1 MKLLIPILIGLL
13 VVGCGKKE
21 SINTDGSNNAPE
33 KSAKKKAENNTPSKN
48 DGNNSTAANPGKELT
63 KENIVGTYQMSLP
76 NGLFTMT
83 LQKDGKSIHDR
94 ITNSGEKESDTG
106 KWKIE
111 DGNLF
116 LIGEDMTGIMKINP
130 DRSLV
135 PIAEIKN
142 GVRKNLDPKVSSVVS
157 FKKINE
163 TPSKGDDKNST
174 SEKPTKELTKE
185 NIVGTYEGKGAG
197 ISNKFV
203 LHENEKVELFENGNK
218 FLEGTW
224 KMVGKETHLDCKS
237 VIVVIKIEPN
247 GDLNLIA
254 RIRNSKREEIA
265 KDPQRTLKKIK

>member
-13 VVGCGKKE
+13 VVGCGKKQ
-21 SINTDGSNNAPE
+21 SGNTNESNNTPE
-33 KSAKKKAENNTPSKN
+33 KSAKKKAENKTPSKN
-48 DGNNSTAANPGKELT
+48 DGSNSTAANPDKELT

-163 TPSKGDDKNST
+163 
-174 SEKPTKELTKE
+174 KPTKELTKE
-185 NIVGTYEGKGAG
+185 EVVGTYEGKGEG
-197 ISNKFV
+197 TVKFV
-203 LHENEKVELFENGNK
+203 LHENEKVELFENGDK
-218 FLEGTW
+218 KIEGTW
-224 KMVGKETHLDCKS
+224 KMVGKEAHLDFKIVIS
-237 VIVVIKIEPN
+237 VCKIEPN
-247 GDLNLIA
+247 GDLDLIA
-254 RIRNSKREEIA
+254 RIRNSKREEVA

>member
-1 MKLLIPILIGLL
+1 MKVLIPIVIGLL

-33 KSAKKKAENNTPSKN
+33 KSAKKKAENKTPSKN

-83 LQKDGKSIHDR
+83 LQKDGKSIHDK

-135 PIAEIKN
+135 SIAEIKN

-157 FKKINE
+157 FKK
-163 TPSKGDDKNST
+163 
-174 SEKPTKELTKE
+174 L
-185 NIVGTYEGKGAG
+185 
-197 ISNKFV
+197 
-203 LHENEKVELFENGNK
+203 
-218 FLEGTW
+218 
-224 KMVGKETHLDCKS
+224 MKS
-237 VIVVIKIEPN
+237 
-247 GDLNLIA
+247 
-254 RIRNSKREEIA
+254 
-265 KDPQRTLKKIK
+265 QLKS